1 MVRKRPGGV
10 IDLSDSSDSDI
21 GGSEDVQCS
30 QLPFT
35 DYDSYASLSETQVV
49 RLTSYL
55 FFTLVFFPIVCLIL
69 V

>member
-35 DYDSYASLSETQVV
+35 DYDSYASLSETQIV

-55 FFTLVFFPIVCLIL
+55 FLLWYFFLL
-69 V
+69 FA

>member
-10 IDLSDSSDSDI
+10 IDLSDSGDSDI

-35 DYDSYASLSETQVV
+35 DYDSYASLLETQVV
-49 RLTSYL
+49 RLTSYFFLLWYFFLL
-55 FFTLVFFPIVCLIL
+55 FA
-69 V
+69 

>member
-49 RLTSYL
+49 RQTSYL
-55 FFTLVFFPIVCLIL
+55 FLLWYFFLL
-69 V
+69 FA